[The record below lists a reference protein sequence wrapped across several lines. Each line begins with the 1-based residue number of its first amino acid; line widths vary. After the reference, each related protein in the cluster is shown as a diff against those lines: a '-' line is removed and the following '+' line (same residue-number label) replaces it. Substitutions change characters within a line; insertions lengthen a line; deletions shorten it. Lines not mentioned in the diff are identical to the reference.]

1 MNRIHDGIYDLT
13 GIEFLSIPSNII
25 GWNDSKKEYD
35 LRASTKEIEE
45 FLTKHKEAVLA
56 HAYETSAPILLSRA
70 PAELNSKIIGWG
82 FNYGANT
89 IIQNCPQTILICA
102 END

>member
-1 MNRIHDGIYDLT
+1 MNRLHDGIYDIT
-13 GIEFLSIPSNII
+13 GIDFLCIPSNII
-25 GWNDSKKEYD
+25 GWNDSKKENE
-35 LRASTKEIEE
+35 LKSSTNEIEE
-45 FLTKHKEAVLA
+45 FLTKHPKAVLA
-56 HAYETSAPILLSRA
+56 HAYETHAPILLARA
-70 PAELNSKIIGWG
+70 PAQVSSKIIGWG